1 MDQFVPAD
9 WTWSTNKGDAF
20 APSCAQDDGL
30 VELLWSS
37 NSVVMHSQPPPQPVR
52 GLEAAFVD
60 DDISPEMEL
69 FSEIFCQTPAEAGR
83 SSTGKRK
90 QRDATESPSEVMRDV
105 ESESAALTKCEV
117 EPSRGKRRRAAQV
130 HNLSERTDK
139 ASMLDEA
146 IDYLKS
152 LQLRVQMMWTTGG
165 GMPAPA
171 PEMFPASGPHR
182 SEEQHGRC
190 LCAITVRSHLIIA
203 CMNHVYA
210 SWVNESVDLL
220 MSDCCY
226 IGQDDGLLSCG
237 GHVAMH
243 SQPPTA
249 AAWEHEAAPWFQY
262 PVVND
267 PLERDLFS
275 EIFGEM
281 REACSDTAGH
291 REPPRAS
298 GATFYRDA
306 STMVTSASPRPKPAG
321 AASRSSG
328 KRKQRDI
335 AESPREITGDAEE
348 SDSAVTTCGLVQR
361 PMTSKRR
368 RAAQEHN
375 LSERR
380 RRDRINE
387 KMRALQELVPGCNK
401 TDKASMLDEAIEY
414 LKSLQLQVQM
424 R

>member
-20 APSCAQDDGL
+20 APSCAHDDGL

-130 HNLSERTDK
+130 HNLSERRRRDRINEKMRALQELIPHCNKTDK

-182 SEEQHGRC
+182 YMQR
-190 LCAITVRSHLIIA
+190 
-203 CMNHVYA
+203 MA
-210 SWVNESVDLL
+210 SVPSRMPPFTTSSTFSN
-220 MSDCCY
+220 
-226 IGQDDGLLSCG
+226 G
-237 GHVAMH
+237 VA
-243 SQPPTA
+243 
-249 AAWEHEAAPWFQY
+249 
-262 PVVND
+262 
-267 PLERDLFS
+267 
-275 EIFGEM
+275 
-281 REACSDTAGH
+281 
-291 REPPRAS
+291 
-298 GATFYRDA
+298 
-306 STMVTSASPRPKPAG
+306 
-321 AASRSSG
+321 
-328 KRKQRDI
+328 
-335 AESPREITGDAEE
+335 GD
-348 SDSAVTTCGLVQR
+348 
-361 PMTSKRR
+361 
-368 RAAQEHN
+368 
-375 LSERR
+375 
-380 RRDRINE
+380 
-387 KMRALQELVPGCNK
+387 
-401 TDKASMLDEAIEY
+401 
-414 LKSLQLQVQM
+414 
-424 R
+424 